1 MTPDTMDMLQAIL
14 AKLDDVPERMTRLEM
29 EVKGLGERIAPLADV
44 KERVLKL
51 EQCTPE
57 NHLRAH
63 ERLEN
68 KMMENQSKVQSV
80 INMGSVAINALIAW
94 FVSQGLR

>member
-1 MTPDTMDMLQAIL
+1 MADTNQLLQTIL
-14 AKLDDVPERMTRLEM
+14 EKLDDLPDRMTRLEM

-51 EQCTPE
+51 EQCMPE

>member
-1 MTPDTMDMLQAIL
+1 MADTNQLLQTIL
-14 AKLDDVPERMTRLEM
+14 EKLDDLPDRMTRLEM
-29 EVKGLGERIAPLADV
+29 EVKGLGEKMAPLADV
-44 KERVLKL
+44 KERVVKL

-57 NHLRAH
+57 NHLRTH